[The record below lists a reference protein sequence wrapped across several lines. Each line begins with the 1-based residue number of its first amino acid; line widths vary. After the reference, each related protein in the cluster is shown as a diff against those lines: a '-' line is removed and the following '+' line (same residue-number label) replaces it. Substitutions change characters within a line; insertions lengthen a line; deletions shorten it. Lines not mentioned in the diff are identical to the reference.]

1 MTNAAWMPVD
11 SPLGDAHL
19 APHPARAQV
28 PRMSATLAP
37 TESLQS
43 ALAGHYTI
51 ERELGRGG
59 MGVVYLA
66 RDLILDRLVAIKLLP
81 PALSAQPE
89 LRERF
94 LRETRTA
101 AGLSHPNIV
110 PIHAIEERDGLV
122 YFVMG
127 YIDGE
132 TLTERVQRAGPMPAG
147 ETARM
152 LQEAGWAL
160 SYAHGH
166 GIVHRDVK
174 ADNILL
180 ERASG
185 RAFITDFGIARLAN
199 STMTQV
205 GESLGTPQ
213 YMSPEQATGEPVD
226 ARSDLYS
233 LGIVGYFALTGRL
246 PFEAPTTQA
255 ILAMQ
260 VTKPAPPV
268 AQQRPDVPKRL
279 ADAIDKCLLKNADDR
294 WPSAE
299 GFVSAIQTVQGSTA
313 VEIAPPV
320 RNFQRMAEMSLM
332 QIFVLTTV
340 LPILRT
346 ACPREPWVIVF
357 WFGAVVIVT
366 LLQLGGRA
374 RLLLRQGF
382 AYDDVRAAFQ
392 AELRQ
397 RQEEQDAMRAGL
409 ALTKPPSFWPLL
421 IAIATGGGMLGAGIG
436 IARHVHLHTSEG
448 YVALALLAG
457 GTLTIVLSVM
467 FGSRRL
473 LTMER
478 RGSKMGAKLW
488 LGAFGRIFFR
498 MVSRGVTTT
507 KPSTAAPALDRGV
520 LDLYGE
526 LPAPARKRLAEL
538 PKLIPALSAAASGSE
553 ERVREL
559 DRALAEAGSAKLDS
573 ERAQLERLRAAGHS
587 EQATRLERKLSLAAD
602 LQTARARAAD
612 GRSAAAELMENLRLQ
627 LLRIRS
633 GVGRAEDAESDIAA
647 ARMLVAKLNGSS

>member
-1 MTNAAWMPVD
+1 MA
-11 SPLGDAHL
+11 
-19 APHPARAQV
+19 
-28 PRMSATLAP
+28 ATLAP
-37 TESLQS
+37 TQSLQS
-43 ALAGHYTI
+43 ALAGRYTI

-66 RDLILDRLVAIKLLP
+66 RDLVLDRLVAIKLLP
-81 PALSAQPE
+81 PMLSAQSE

-132 TLTERVQRAGPMPAG
+132 TLSERVQRTGPMPAG
-147 ETARM
+147 EAARM

-160 SYAHGH
+160 SYAHGR

-233 LGIVGYFALTGRL
+233 LGIVGFFALTGRL

-260 VTKPAPPV
+260 VTKPATPV

-299 GFVSAIQTVQGSTA
+299 AFVSAIQTVQGSTA

-320 RNFQRMAEMSLM
+320 RNFQRMAEVALM
-332 QIFVLTTV
+332 QILVLTTV
-340 LPILRT
+340 LPIVRT
-346 ACPREPWVIVF
+346 ARPQEPWVIVM
-357 WFGAVVIVT
+357 WFVAVVVITV
-366 LLQLGGRA
+366 LQIAGRA

-382 AYDDVRAAFQ
+382 GYDDVRAAFQ

-409 ALTKPPSFWPLL
+409 AMVKPPSAWPLMV
-421 IAIATGGGMLGAGIG
+421 AIMAGGAMLGVGIG
-436 IARHVHLHTSEG
+436 LARKAHLHTPTG
-448 YVALALLAG
+448 RVALAFLAG
-457 GTLTIVLSVM
+457 GTVTIVLSVM

-473 LTMER
+473 LTIER
-478 RGSKMGAKLW
+478 RGSKVGARLW
-488 LGAFGRIFFR
+488 LGPFGRFFFR
-498 MVSRGVTTT
+498 VVSRGVTAS
-507 KPSTAAPALDRGV
+507 KPSTAAQSLDRGV

-538 PKLIPALSAAASGSE
+538 PTLIPALSAAATGSE
-553 ERVREL
+553 ERLREL
-559 DRALAEAGSAKLDS
+559 DRALAEAGSARLDS
-573 ERAQLERLRAAGHS
+573 ERAQLDTLRAAGHS
-587 EQATRLERKLSLAAD
+587 EQATRLERNLSFASD
-602 LQTARARAAD
+602 LQTARTRAAD

-633 GVGRAEDAESDIAA
+633 GVGRPEDAEPDIAA
-647 ARMLVAKLNGSS
+647 ARVLVAELGGAR